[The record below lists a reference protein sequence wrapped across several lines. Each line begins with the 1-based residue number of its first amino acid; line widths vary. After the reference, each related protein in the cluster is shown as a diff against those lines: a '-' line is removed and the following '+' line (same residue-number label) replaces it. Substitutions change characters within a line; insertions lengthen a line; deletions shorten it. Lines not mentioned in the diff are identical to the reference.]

1 MIADLHCHY
10 PMHLLPADH
19 HPHGLAG
26 GWLDKLKADF
36 DAEAVRVAG
45 DLLNDPRWCAGWRV
59 DLDGLV
65 AGGARMVC
73 SVLYWPADEF
83 RFADSPA
90 PASFADLQSLLGVV
104 EADLQQRDPSGE
116 RHVLVK
122 QLADVPDD
130 DRAAFVHC
138 VEGGFHLGPDEAE
151 IDANVRW
158 LADHGVLYVTLAHL
172 FYRGVAT
179 NAPAIPPLSDA
190 EYRHLFPQPDG
201 VGLSDLGKAA
211 VRAMHRHKVLIDI
224 SHMSQTAVDET
235 FALIEQLD
243 AETGSDPTGFPVL
256 ATHVGI
262 RSANA
267 DTQLYNLTPAT
278 ITRIQARGGLIGL
291 ILAQHQLGPTRTPAE
306 SRATL
311 RRHIEAIGSVGNG
324 LQCCAFGTDLDGFI
338 KPTLAGIER
347 ASDLATLAQWIE
359 EDFPADAD
367 AILHGNVRALL
378 RTVLSAR
385 ATAL

>member
-36 DAEAVRVAG
+36 DAEAVKVAG
-45 DLLNDPRWCAGWRV
+45 DLLNDPRWCGGWRV

-83 RFADSPA
+83 RLAARPA

-116 RHVLVK
+116 RHILVK
-122 QLADVPDD
+122 QPADVPDD

-243 AETGSDPTGFPVL
+243 AETGSDPTSFPVL

-278 ITRIQARGGLIGL
+278 IARIQARGGLIGL
-291 ILAQHQLGPTRTPAE
+291 ILAQHQLGPTQAPAE

-338 KPTLAGIER
+338 KPTLAGIQR

-367 AILHGNVRALL
+367 AILHGNARALL
-378 RTVLSAR
+378 RAVLSVR
-385 ATAL
+385 ATAV